1 MKLTEL
7 KSRLESKSIDS
18 RFMVFVCDGD
28 YFLANQYLDEICRV
42 RNKTDC
48 PISSGHDSEDSAF
61 ALQEDS
67 GMLYVLK
74 TDVFSEV
81 AADYSMFEDV
91 VVVCDKIDQKLS
103 DALGDSVV
111 VFPKLQEWQIKDYMA
126 VLCPGLEAS
135 QIDWLYEATAGD
147 IYQIKNELDKV
158 ALFDESEQ
166 KEVFEAVRFE
176 PGANFYE
183 AQLFKLADS
192 VIKGDR
198 AEIYGFMQHEA
209 DCDIDPIALA
219 NVMLKTLK
227 NIALIKLNSGATAE
241 EIGVSEKQYFA
252 YKKYLYNGYPQDR
265 LFKNIEFLS
274 GIDLRLKSSELDM
287 TKDRL
292 LDYILI
298 HVAQ

>member
-42 RNKTDC
+42 RNKTAC
-48 PISSGHDSEDSAF
+48 PISSVHDSEDSAF

-158 ALFDESEQ
+158 ALFDETWHQGVIGILASRCST
-166 KEVFEAVRFE
+166 KASKKRSLRPSGSSLE
-176 PGANFYE
+176 PISTKRSCSSW
-183 AQLFKLADS
+183 Q
-192 VIKGDR
+192 
-198 AEIYGFMQHEA
+198 
-209 DCDIDPIALA
+209 
-219 NVMLKTLK
+219 
-227 NIALIKLNSGATAE
+227 TA
-241 EIGVSEKQYFA
+241 
-252 YKKYLYNGYPQDR
+252 
-265 LFKNIEFLS
+265 
-274 GIDLRLKSSELDM
+274 
-287 TKDRL
+287 
-292 LDYILI
+292 
-298 HVAQ
+298 